1 MHCNI
6 ILPIYYYNAI
16 HKEKIM
22 FAADRFIDTV
32 QDSKK
37 YFVSTFVT
45 DEQLKKPL
53 FDFIEAQRQ
62 FTKAMV
68 KTGNDVMS
76 IMVDSFIKNR
86 K

>member
-1 MHCNI
+1 
-6 ILPIYYYNAI
+6 
-16 HKEKIM
+16 M
-22 FAADRFIDTV
+22 FAADRFIDSV

-45 DEQLKKPL
+45 EDQLKKPL

-62 FTKAMV
+62 FTKVMV
-68 KTGNDVMS
+68 KTGNDVLSM
-76 IMVDSFIKNR
+76 MTDTLIKNR

>member
-1 MHCNI
+1 
-6 ILPIYYYNAI
+6 
-16 HKEKIM
+16 M
-22 FAADRFIDTV
+22 FATDRFIDSV

-45 DEQLKKPL
+45 EDQLKKPL

-62 FTKAMV
+62 FTKVMV
-68 KTGNDVMS
+68 KTGNDIMS
-76 IMVDSFIKNR
+76 LMTDTLIKNR

>member
-1 MHCNI
+1 
-6 ILPIYYYNAI
+6 
-16 HKEKIM
+16 M
-22 FAADRFIDTV
+22 FATDRFIDSV

-45 DEQLKKPL
+45 EDQLKKPL

-62 FTKAMV
+62 FTKVMV
-68 KTGNDVMS
+68 KTGNDILSLMT
-76 IMVDSFIKNR
+76 DSLIKNR

>member
-1 MHCNI
+1 
-6 ILPIYYYNAI
+6 
-16 HKEKIM
+16 M
-22 FAADRFIDTV
+22 FATDRFIDSV

-45 DEQLKKPL
+45 EDQLTKPL

-62 FTKAMV
+62 FTKVMV
-68 KTGNDVMS
+68 KTGNDIMS
-76 IMVDSFIKNR
+76 LMTDTLIKNR